1 MKKYLKF
8 LFLLLAMSLLT
19 SCAIQTNVINSLSRV
34 KKSILKI
41 ETWVSLS
48 DCDQTDTSCPD
59 DQMLSTGTGAVVL
72 HNNKKHVLT
81 AAHICVQKEMLIPG
95 REVKYYFK
103 AIDQNNKIYISNIVK
118 HDIKSDICLLESLS
132 GTLEPAFIPLSLKR
146 LEYGERVFNL
156 AAPMGIIE
164 QNMVPVFQGRYFGAH
179 ENNAYFSLP
188 AIGGSSGSP
197 IVNSKGEL
205 VGMVHSV
212 HYRFHHITLSAT
224 YQRLWNFLNVEKV
237 RIILIQN

>member
-1 MKKYLKF
+1 MLIC
-8 LFLLLAMSLLT
+8 LTLLS
-19 SCAIQTNVINSLSRV
+19 SCATQTNIIKSLETT

-48 DCDQTDTSCPD
+48 DCDEKTTTCPE
-59 DQMLSTGTGAVVL
+59 DQILSTGTGSVIL

-81 AAHICVQKEMLIPG
+81 AAHICIQKTPMPG
-95 REVKYYFK
+95 MNVRFYFK
-103 AIDQNNKIYISNIVK
+103 AIDQNSKKYIIRIIN
-118 HDIKSDICLLESLS
+118 HDERADICLLESVS
-132 GTLEPAFIPLSLKR
+132 GELEPAYIPLAFKN

-164 QNMVPVFQGRYFGAH
+164 EGMVPIFEGRYFGKH
-179 ENNAYFSLP
+179 DGNAFFGMP

-197 IVNSKGEL
+197 IVNFKGEL

-237 RIILIQN
+237 RIIQVQN